1 MKFYNRNGM
10 LYISIS
16 GKRVSTKLQ
25 DTPKNRVLFANT
37 VNEDE
42 FFDKFNVNKK
52 ENIPSI
58 LELCE
63 EVLQEK
69 EKILKGTSLLAYN
82 SCYTNKVIPFFK
94 NIKLKQLKPKDIF
107 DWYKTFSGSSSIKTS
122 EAILKEAIEKAL
134 IAEYIQAS
142 PFVIKKPKF
151 LSTYE
156 MKPFSLD
163 EIMKILNSKAE
174 KSFLNFL
181 GVLFFTG
188 MRIGEALGLQWQDI
202 DFENDEIS
210 INRTITSGLIQSP
223 KTPSSKRVID
233 LLPQARLFLEK
244 QKRINGLCKY
254 VIINKKTK
262 QHYNTSSTLRLTWKS
277 LSKQLN
283 MEYRNI
289 YQTRHSFAS
298 NMLNNGEE
306 LLWVSS
312 MLGHK
317 TADIT
322 LKKYSKFIK
331 DKRIRRAIFLDKMDL
346 SIS

>member
-16 GKRVSTKLQ
+16 GKRVSTKLK

-42 FFDKFNVNKK
+42 FFNKFNVNKK
-52 ENIPSI
+52 SIPSI

-69 EKILKGTSLLAYN
+69 ERILKGTTLLAYN
-82 SCYTNKVIPFFK
+82 SCYNNKIVPFFK
-94 NIKLKQLKPKDIF
+94 NIKLKELKPKDIF

-122 EAILKEAIEKAL
+122 ETILKEAIDKAL

-151 LSTYE
+151 LITYK
-156 MKPFSLD
+156 MKPFSLE
-163 EIMKILNSKAE
+163 EITKILNSNAE
-174 KSFLNFL
+174 ERFLNLL

-188 MRIGEALGLQWQDI
+188 LRTGEVLGLQWQDI
-202 DFENDEIS
+202 DFKNDEIT
-210 INRTITSGLIQSP
+210 INRTITSGFIQSP
-223 KTPSSKRVID
+223 KTASSKRVID

-254 VIINKKTK
+254 IFINANTR
-262 QHYNTSSTLRLTWKS
+262 QHYNTSSNLRMPWKN
-277 LSKQLN
+277 LLMQLN
-283 MEYRNI
+283 IEYRNI

-322 LKKYSKFIK
+322 LKKYSRFIK
-331 DKRIRRAIFLDKMDL
+331 NKRIRRATFLDKMNL
-346 SIS
+346 GIS